1 MHYGKYEL
9 WISTGFAGHN
19 HTETIDVS
27 KDLTE
32 DEWDEMTED
41 KQSDYIQDYLQE
53 FINEKIE
60 SGWNEVDE

>member
-27 KDLTE
+27 EDLTE
-32 DEWDEMTED
+32 SEWQ
-41 KQSDYIQDYLQE
+41 K
-53 FINEKIE
+53 
-60 SGWNEVDE
+60 